1 MNILIISIFVIA
13 VAVVLLRGKK
23 ECCYN
28 CGCGVKLTKEEAKDA
43 LDGRLKDKTIEKIKK
58 QM

>member
-23 ECCYN
+23 CCGE
-28 CGCGVKLTKEEAKDA
+28 CGCDVKLTKEEAKDA